1 MHTSTGFTVRVKD
14 QPATPRNGDGPAL
27 RTSEATFRALG
38 ETANDAIVSANLD
51 GKVTY
56 WNRGAERMFGYTA
69 AEAMGKPLVLVMG
82 SACQQGIERY
92 LKAGQADAIGNTI
105 ELAGRRKDATE
116 FPLELSLASGGADD
130 CLLFTAIMRDV
141 TKRKRA
147 EEEQRL
153 LLDGVKDRAIY
164 MLDPAGRVA
173 SWNPE
178 AERIE
183 GYQAEEI
190 IGQDLSRFRIPEDV
204 ERGKPQH
211 GLNVAATQGR
221 FEEEGWRVRKDG
233 SRFWAGVVITPIRGE
248 GGRLQG
254 FVKTVRDYTG

>member
-69 AEAMGKPLVLVMG
+69 AEAMGKPLVQIMG
-82 SACQQGIERY
+82 PACQQAIERYLRY
-92 LKAGQADAIGNTI
+92 LKAGQIVGSTI
-105 ELAGRRKDATE
+105 ELAARRKDATQ
-116 FPLELSLASGGADD
+116 FPLELSLARGGADD
-130 CLLFTAIMRDV
+130 CLLFAAIMRDV
-141 TKRKRA
+141 TERKRA
-147 EEEQRL
+147 EEAQRL

-164 MLDPAGRVA
+164 MLDPEGRVA

-178 AERIE
+178 AERIK
-183 GYQAEEI
+183 GYEAAEI
-190 IGQDLSRFRIPEDV
+190 IGQDLSRFYTPEDV
-204 ERGKPQH
+204 EQI
-211 GLNVAATQGR
+211 GR
-221 FEEEGWRVRKDG
+221 ASCRERV
-233 SRFWAGVVITPIRGE
+233 
-248 GGRLQG
+248 
-254 FVKTVRDYTG
+254 